1 MLPIYIEVENVLGWM
16 NLLAIGERPSKLWK
30 LQHPSQL

>member
-1 MLPIYIEVENVLGWM
+1 MLLIYIEEENVLGWM
-16 NLLAIGERPSKLWK
+16 NLPAIGEKPSKLWK